1 MTTSPAIAEVDRRAR
16 FAVFAGFAVQGLTF
30 ASLVTR
36 LPAIKDRFDLSD
48 VDILLLV
55 LAVAGL
61 SAVGSMVAGQA
72 AARWGSAA
80 TLRVALAG
88 SSVAVLLVGP
98 GGTFGAVVVASSAYG
113 FCVGGVDASLNMQG
127 VAVQDRYGRS
137 IMTGFHAMW
146 SLAAAC
152 GAGYAALAA
161 GLDWSLTASLAV
173 VCVVGLVA
181 NATLCRG
188 LLPIDLD
195 PLENTADGVGGAS
208 AASGPPWWPVLLI
221 AVPTFAMWLGDGATS
236 TWSGIYLEDGLSAS
250 ATTAP
255 VAYGAYQLLVFLMRV
270 VGDRLVQR
278 WGPARLLRI
287 AGWVAV
293 AGLVLVVAAPFLAA
307 VVLGFALLGAG
318 LSLVPPLSMVAA
330 AHVGEG
336 GDQAV
341 ARVNVSNYVGFI
353 VAAVGIAAVSELI
366 SPRAMFVVPLLLAPV
381 LPLMARQFTPRHA
394 LAPRP
399 GAVRT

>member
-1 MTTSPAIAEVDRRAR
+1 MTPVPAVDRRAR
-16 FAVFAGFAVQGLTF
+16 LAVFAGFAVQGLTF

-61 SAVGSMVAGQA
+61 SAIGSMVAGQA
-72 AARWGSAA
+72 AARWGSAV
-80 TLRVALAG
+80 TLRAALAG

-98 GGTFGAVVVASSAYG
+98 AGSFGTVVAASAAYG
-113 FCVGGVDASLNMQG
+113 FFVGGVDASLNMQG

-152 GAGYAALAA
+152 GAGYAAVAA

-173 VCVVGLVA
+173 VCATGLA
-181 NATLCRG
+181 INATLCRG

-195 PLENTADGVGGAS
+195 PLEEATVDAGTA
-208 AASGPPWWPVLLI
+208 GPPAWPVLLI
-221 AVPTFAMWLGDGATS
+221 AVPTFVMWLGDGATS

-250 ATTAP
+250 AATAP
-255 VAYGAYQLLVFLMRV
+255 VAYGAYQLLVFLTRL

-278 WGPARLLRI
+278 WGPAPLLRA

-293 AGLVLVVAAPFLAA
+293 CGLALVVAAPGLP
-307 VVLGFALLGAG
+307 VVVAGFALLGGG

-341 ARVNVSNYVGFI
+341 ARVNVANYLGFI
-353 VAAVGIAAVSELI
+353 VAAVGIAAVSELA

-394 LAPRP
+394 PSSRALTA
-399 GAVRT
+399 